1 LDFQQAVSLS
11 VRRPAALYQVMAQQV
26 RTAAELAV
34 IAPVAIAPVA
44 IALVVIASAAP
55 AVGYPVMADP
65 AGIVPRKLPACRK
78 QSPSRIFQS

>member
-11 VRRPAALYQVMAQQV
+11 VRRPAALYQVMAQPV

-34 IAPVAIAPVA
+34 IAPVAIALA
-44 IALVVIASAAP
+44 VIGSAAP

>member
-26 RTAAELAV
+26 RTAVELAV
-34 IAPVAIAPVA
+34 IAPVA